1 MTTTGVRL
9 KPGLDVELTP
19 TYDEAGYEEF
29 ENGRFRAG
37 MFEKLGGWQKYYPL
51 RIGGTPRAGHAW
63 QDLNEVDRLAVGTT
77 TQMVTIADGVLQ
89 DISPQELLT
98 NTAVNFQ
105 TTSADA
111 TVEIT
116 DTNISN
122 VTSEDAVEF
131 LTPIAVGGLILSGIY
146 PIATRTGTTSYT
158 IEARANATATRA
170 NADITGITQANPAV
184 VTYSGAD
191 NWANGDLVFISGVVG
206 MMEVNNQIY
215 VVANVNTGANTF
227 ELQGVD
233 SSAFTAY
240 SSGGV
245 ASPAQV
251 PEFTTTTDSAVIT
264 VRLADH
270 AQAVGNTVV
279 FPVSTSVGGLAIQG
293 KYTVL
298 STPSVDSFT
307 ISATSAA
314 SSSATAL
321 MNAGQVAFRY
331 HIALAPGVAGLGYGL
346 GFYGLGA
353 YGVGGGAGSDQ
364 TGTPI
369 AATNYTLDN
378 WGELLL
384 ANPENGGLYYWGP
397 ASGLKNLKLV
407 VEAPTKAAA
416 MFVSQSA
423 QQVFML
429 GASVN
434 AWDPV
439 NQASGVPGIGIY
451 RDPLLVQWCD
461 IGNFFTWDADAANLA
476 RNFRIPTGSK
486 LIGGGAT
493 KNRNLIWTDL
503 QLWSFTF
510 VNLPDVYAA
519 NQIGDECGLIGPH
532 AWTRFADGVAWMGQK
547 NIFRYAGAGV
557 QPMECPVWDDI
568 FQDLSETYKHL
579 SVAASNADFTELWFF
594 YTSASGGLSY
604 PDKYIKYNVLDSGGV
619 WDAGPIGR
627 AAWVP
632 RSVLGNPIGI
642 TGDGLI
648 YSHESGYNDDGQ
660 PLRPRFLTTWFSF
673 EEAQDFIVVDRITPD
688 FKWGVRGGAED
699 AQIQLTI
706 YGVETPGETP
716 ITRGPY
722 LVTKATQ
729 YVDLDPPL
737 RAKQLALEVKSDDLD
752 SFWRLGLVRFR
763 WRQDGRR

>member
-9 KPGLDVELTP
+9 KPGLDVEVTP

-51 RIGGTPRAGHAW
+51 RIGGVPRAGHAW

-77 TQMVTIADGVLQ
+77 TQVVTIADSMLQ

-98 NTAVNFQ
+98 DTDVDFQ
-105 TTSADA
+105 TASGDA
-111 TVEIT
+111 TVEIA
-116 DTNISN
+116 DTNINN
-122 VTSEDAVEF
+122 VTTDDAVEF
-131 LTPIAVGGLILSGIY
+131 LTPIAVGGLVLSGTY

-158 IEARANATATRA
+158 IEARATATVTRA
-170 NADITGITQANPAV
+170 NAAITAITQANPAV
-184 VTYSGAD
+184 LTYSGAD
-191 NWANGDLVFISGVVG
+191 NWANGDLVYISGVVG
-206 MMEVNNQIY
+206 MTEVNGLIF
-215 VVANVNTGANTF
+215 VVANVNAGANTF

-233 SSAFTAY
+233 STAY
-240 SSGGV
+240 TAYVSGGV
-245 ASPAQV
+245 VSPAQV
-251 PEFTTTTDSAVIT
+251 PEFTTTADSPVIT
-264 VRLADH
+264 VRFADH
-270 AQAVGNTVV
+270 GQVVGNTVV
-279 FPVSTSVGGLAIQG
+279 FPVATPVGGLSILG

-298 STPSVDSFT
+298 SVPSVDAFT
-307 ISATSAA
+307 VSATTAA
-314 SSSATAL
+314 SSAATVL
-321 MNAGQVAFRY
+321 MNGGQASFRY
-331 HIALAPGVAGLGYGL
+331 HIALAPSVSGLGYGL
-346 GFYGLGA
+346 GFYGSGT
-353 YGVGGGAGSDQ
+353 YGLGGGAGADQ
-364 TGTPI
+364 VGSAI
-369 AATNYTLDN
+369 SAANYALDN

-384 ANPENGGLYYWGP
+384 ACPEGGGLYYWGP

-407 VEAPTKAAA
+407 TEAPTKAAA

-439 NQASGVPGIGIY
+439 NQASGVAGIGVY

-461 IGNFFTWDADAANLA
+461 IGDFFTWDPDAANLA

-503 QLWSFTF
+503 QLWSATF
-510 VNLPDVYAA
+510 VNLPDVYSL
-519 NQIGDECGLIGPH
+519 NQIGDECGLIGQH

-547 NIFRYAGAGV
+547 NFFRYAGAGV
-557 QPMECPVWDDI
+557 QPMECSVWDDV
-568 FQDLSETYKHL
+568 FQDLDETYKHL
-579 SVAASNADFTELWFF
+579 VMAASNADFTELWFF
-594 YTSASGGLSY
+594 YPSISGGLGY
-604 PDKYIKYNVLDSGGV
+604 PDKYVKYNVLDSGGV
-619 WDAGPIGR
+619 WDAGDFGR

-648 YSHESGYNDDGQ
+648 YSHESGYDDDGE

-673 EEAQDFIVVDRITPD
+673 EEAQDFIVVDRLTPD

-699 AQIQLTI
+699 AQIQLTV

-737 RAKQLALEVKSDDLD
+737 RAKQLALEVKSEDLG